1 MQGTKTL
8 YLITFASIF
17 AAALSL
23 QCLECSEKSSKE
35 ANKCSVNSTSFRES
49 EETTARCR
57 IWSLN
62 SEPVLRSLVSETLC
76 TNATLTQN
84 MENDIDGKFPGSG
97 PANAQ
102 CCKWDLCNFNVTLAA
117 LSEAPQVNMESS
129 TERNSAYITILSS
142 LVLVS
147 CIKIKFIL

>member
-1 MQGTKTL
+1 MQGTKAL
-8 YLITFASIF
+8 FIITFATIF
-17 AAALSL
+17 ATALGL
-23 QCLECSEKSSKE
+23 QCLECSEKSSNE
-35 ANKCSVNSTSFRES
+35 ANKCSVNSTSYRES

-62 SEPVLRSLVSETLC
+62 DEPVLRSLVSETLC
-76 TNATLTQN
+76 TNATLKQN
-84 MENDIDGKFPGSG
+84 MENNIEGKFPGSG

-102 CCKWDLCNFNVTLAA
+102 CCNWDLCNFNVTLAA

-129 TERNSAYITILSS
+129 TEGSSAYLSTLSS

-147 CIKIKFIL
+147 CIPIKYIL